1 MDKIA
6 EIELNLDE
14 VQNHLDHLVDYAINY
29 FLQLKKKY
37 GADYKR
43 LTEIKSFDTISA
55 VTVAVANQKLYVNKK
70 EGFIGTN
77 LKKDDDVEF
86 ACLCSDLD
94 DIIVFHENGQCSISK
109 VADKHF
115 VGKHIIHAEVFRR
128 GDERQIYNM
137 IYSAG
142 VNGPVYAK
150 RFNVGGVTRDKKY
163 DLVKGSTSAKV
174 LYFTSNPNGEA
185 EVVRVK
191 LKPKP
196 KLKKREFDFDFGT
209 LAVKNRAALGNI
221 VTRYPVSSITLS
233 QKGISTLSAI
243 DVYFESAVMRL
254 NTDGRGELIGSF
266 HEDDKIISV
275 YKSGNY
281 RITGYETTL
290 HFEDDLEIIRKWK
303 PSMVI
308 TAVYQLK
315 KEKKYFIKRFQP
327 DTLLKKI
334 DFYPT
339 DGTAKLVAYS
349 IDYLPQIKV
358 VYHAK
363 KSDTEDTVTIIPCA
377 EFVEMTTA
385 RAKGKRL
392 SFNEIKSVTFIEP
405 IPYEEPEE
413 PAEPVEEEQPDT
425 EESVTSMDDEI
436 AKEIFEGI
444 TANKSDIP
452 TDNEVAGTQ
461 LGLFDEE

>member
-1 MDKIA
+1 M
-6 EIELNLDE
+6 
-14 VQNHLDHLVDYAINY
+14 
-29 FLQLKKKY
+29 
-37 GADYKR
+37 R
-43 LTEIKSFDTISA
+43 
-55 VTVAVANQKLYVNKK
+55 
-70 EGFIGTN
+70 
-77 LKKDDDVEF
+77 
-86 ACLCSDLD
+86 
-94 DIIVFHENGQCSISK
+94 NGSTW
-109 VADKHF
+109 A
-115 VGKHIIHAEVFRR
+115 
-128 GDERQIYNM
+128 
-137 IYSAG
+137 
-142 VNGPVYAK
+142 
-150 RFNVGGVTRDKKY
+150 VGGVTRDKKY
-163 DLVKGSTSAKV
+163 DLVKGNKNAKV

-221 VTRYPVSSITLS
+221 VTRYPVASITLS

-254 NTDGRGELIGSF
+254 NTDGRGELVGSF
-266 HEDDKIISV
+266 HEDDKIITV

-281 RITGYETTL
+281 RITGYETSL
-290 HFEDDLEIIRKWK
+290 HFEDDLDIIRKWK
-303 PSMVI
+303 PTMII

-327 DTLLKKI
+327 DVLMKKV

-349 IDYLPQIKV
+349 IDYLPQIEV

-363 KSDTEDTVTIIPCA
+363 KSDTEDTKEVLSCA
-377 EFVEMTTA
+377 EYVEMTTA

-392 SFNEIKSVTFIEP
+392 SFNDIKSVKFIEP
-405 IPYEEPEE
+405 LPYEEPEE
-413 PAEPVEEEQPDT
+413 EPAEETLPDDVDP
-425 EESVTSMDDEI
+425 VTSMDDEI
-436 AKEIFEGI
+436 AKEVFDSISAE
-444 TANKSDIP
+444 KSDLSP
-452 TDNEVAGTQ
+452 ENDAPGTQ